1 MLTPDVPACVG
12 WCCLQAKRQQVQTEL
27 EAKTAKKR
35 AKRQKKKV
43 RGGLS
48 HEARVYW
55 QGAVV
60 RPAGFLQRSVHAQV
74 TH

>member
-1 MLTPDVPACVG
+1 VLTADVLVSPACVG
-12 WCCLQAKRQQVQTEL
+12 CCCLQAKRQQVQTEL

-48 HEARVYW
+48 HEARV
-55 QGAVV
+55 
-60 RPAGFLQRSVHAQV
+60 
-74 TH
+74 